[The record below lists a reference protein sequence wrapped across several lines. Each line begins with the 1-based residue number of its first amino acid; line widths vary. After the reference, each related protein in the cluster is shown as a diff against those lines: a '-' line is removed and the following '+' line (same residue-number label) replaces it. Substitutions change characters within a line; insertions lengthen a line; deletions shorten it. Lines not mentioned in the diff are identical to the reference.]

1 MMNYY
6 SPLTYVVPPDEE
18 GFYLKTI
25 LQNRMGL
32 SRKLLSR
39 LKLTEQGITV
49 NGKREYISI
58 KVNGG
63 DVIEIRMQEEE
74 SEDILPQDLPLE
86 ILYEDEHLLI
96 VNKESGMIVHPT
108 HGHYLNTVANAAVHH
123 WKERGENVRFRPVH
137 RLDQETSGVLA
148 IAKNPYVHQQI
159 SEQMIAHSITKE
171 YLAIVHGT
179 VAEDRGTIDAPI
191 DRDPEQPHVRIVTPS
206 GYRAVTHYETVRR
219 YDGITLVR
227 LMLETGRTHQIR
239 VHMKH
244 LGHPLLGDKMYGPEA
259 DAPAR
264 KSEGSPSG
272 EARDAAEGCAA
283 GEGVRGAPEAGSAA
297 CGAPKADSAAGEP
310 ACPPAADFAAGEA
323 PGADVSGGVPG
334 APSAAPSPAADDAA
348 GPALARQ
355 ALHAYR
361 LGFVHP
367 GTRERVEF
375 TAPLPADMQAV
386 LDACE

>member
-49 NGKREYISI
+49 NGNREYISI
-58 KVNGG
+58 KVKSG

-86 ILYEDEHLLI
+86 ILFEDEHLLI

-179 VAEDRGTIDAPI
+179 VAEERGTIDAPI
-191 DRDPEQPHVRIVTPS
+191 DRDPEQPHIRIVTPS
-206 GYRAVTHYETVRR
+206 GYRAVTHYEVVRR

-259 DAPAR
+259 DSLERAGD
-264 KSEGSPSG
+264 GSLAG
-272 EARDAAEGCAA
+272 EAATAEAA
-283 GEGVRGAPEAGSAA
+283 GARG
-297 CGAPKADSAAGEP
+297 
-310 ACPPAADFAAGEA
+310 AAGEA
-323 PGADVSGGVPG
+323 AHEDAGADC
-334 APSAAPSPAADDAA
+334 AA
-348 GPALARQ
+348 GIPAQSAPELARQ